1 MRRRTNGNGDL
12 TVANERRRAAFRVVA
27 SFLLTVASV
36 VSAFGAEKGAAVSAL
51 NAALE
56 AVAVNVGI
64 DGVYKNGVQTK
75 VVAFWR
81 GTAERVE
88 LETLDSDGTPF
99 TVVKTPTAEENEA
112 GRAEFSIVLPKANAT
127 LTLRCFAADG
137 AAVEQTFKPS
147 ARSSDSAT
155 VYTAPAPASKPI
167 YLIVGEGNIGLD
179 DAFDA
184 LRWSEA
190 RRPTVVQIDSL
201 DKAPTDW
208 RSYEAVERLIL
219 TTANPGIFAE
229 RAPTDAR
236 IVAIERWLERGGDV
250 VLLAGP
256 ESVPLLKKEGAL
268 SFFSPGAQV
277 ADAPHEFRVVNS
289 LLANLEGVKNLAMTG
304 TKSSP
309 YLRVPVV
316 SELKPNAV
324 VGMLEA
330 ETPLFV
336 ERPVG
341 LGTVAFFAADLST
354 PPFSN
359 WMGRG
364 VLWTKILG
372 GASSGSATA
381 ADAPVYVKRGYRDI
395 SGQLRSA
402 NDVFEGV
409 AAPSFALALA
419 LMFVYLLAVGP
430 LDWLLA
436 KKTFKR
442 SATTW
447 ATFPAFVLLFG
458 ALAVWTTSATR
469 TSEPRLNQVDLIDV
483 DVESGVV
490 RTASWLGRDS
500 PRDGRRDLT
509 FAPGVASMFGKD
521 AKFLDAPTATVAPL
535 TLSGDGVGGAE
546 QRAFA
551 PRVWDVPYLG
561 SASAGSTASL
571 KNVPFLARSSKSFVG
586 RWTGR
591 LAELPRGDLYDDGL
605 GLRGTIVNPL
615 DVPIY
620 SAYVVYAGGAYSLG
634 TLAPGERKLERSAIR
649 LEPRRVLNEHRSSV
663 PTERAERWNSTNYN
677 AGSRRVPYIL
687 RAASFYDLGGGFE
700 TYGLEKR
707 LQGDVDLS
715 DLIRCGRAVV
725 YGTVVD
731 PEAENYRPLEDGAK
745 SRNASGKGKTDAEL
759 AVERFGLFGSSEEM
773 KPTVATSTGDGGDVS
788 PSKRT
793 VAVRLVLPLRRGAAP
808 GEER

>member
-1 MRRRTNGNGDL
+1 MRRRTNGNETLMD
-12 TVANERRRAAFRVVA
+12 ANWRRRATTRVFA
-27 SFLLTVASV
+27 TLFAALLTVAGAF
-36 VSAFGAEKGAAVSAL
+36 SALGAEDDASGV
-51 NAALE
+51 LE
-56 AVAVNVGI
+56 ASAVNVGLN
-64 DGVYKNGVQTK
+64 GVYKNGFQTR
-75 VVAFWR
+75 VVAFWK
-81 GTAERVE
+81 GEAARVE

-99 TVVKTPTAEENEA
+99 VVAKTPTAEENDS
-112 GRAEFSIVLPKANAT
+112 GRAEFSIVLPKANAA
-127 LTLRCFAADG
+127 LTLRCVDANG
-137 AAVEQTFKPS
+137 SAVEQTFKPGPRS
-147 ARSSDSAT
+147 ADSAT
-155 VYTAPAPASKPI
+155 VFTAPAPASKSI
-167 YLIVGEGNIGLD
+167 YLVVGEGDIGLD
-179 DAFDA
+179 EAFST

-190 RRPTVVQIDSL
+190 RRPTVVQLDSL
-201 DKAPTDW
+201 DSAPTDR

-219 TTANPGIFAE
+219 TTAKPENFAGVSS
-229 RAPTDAR
+229 TDAR
-236 IVAIERWLERGGDV
+236 VLAIEGWLERGGDV
-250 VLLAGP
+250 VLLAGAD
-256 ESVPLLKKEGAL
+256 SVSLLKENGAFF
-268 SFFSPGAQV
+268 SFSPGAKV
-277 ADAPHEFRVVNS
+277 ADEAHEFRVVNS

-316 SELKPNAV
+316 SELKPNAL
-324 VGMLEA
+324 VGMQEA

-341 LGTVAFFAADLST
+341 LGTVAFFASDLAT

-359 WMGRG
+359 WTGRG
-364 VLWTKILG
+364 VLWAKILG
-372 GASSGSATA
+372 AESTGTATA

-409 AAPSFALALA
+409 AAPSFALALILA
-419 LMFVYLLAVGP
+419 FVYLLAVGP
-430 LDWLLA
+430 LDWFLA
-436 KKTFKR
+436 KKAFKR
-442 SATTW
+442 PSTTW

-469 TSEPRLNQVDLIDV
+469 TNEPRLNQIDLIDV

-490 RTASWLGRDS
+490 RDVSWLGLYS
-500 PRDGRRDLT
+500 AQDGRRDLT
-509 FAPGVASMFGKD
+509 FAPGAASAFGKD
-521 AKFLDAPTATVAPL
+521 AKFIDAPSATLTPL

-546 QRAFA
+546 QQTFT
-551 PRVWDVPYLG
+551 PRVWDVAYSG
-561 SASAGSTASL
+561 DAAADSTASL
-571 KNVPFLARSSKSFVG
+571 RDVPFLARSSKSFVG

-605 GLRGTIVNPL
+605 GLRGTIVNPF

-620 SAYVVYAGGAYSLG
+620 SAFVLYAGGAYSLG
-634 TLAPGERKLERSAIR
+634 TLAPGETKLERSAIR

-663 PTERAERWNSTNYN
+663 PTERAERWNSTDYN

-687 RAASFYDLGGGFE
+687 RAASFYDLGGGFD

-725 YGTVVD
+725 YGTIVD
-731 PEAENYRPLEDGAK
+731 PEAEKYRPLEDGTKPQKGGA
-745 SRNASGKGKTDAEL
+745 KGKTDAEI
-759 AVERFGLFGSSEEM
+759 AVEKFGLFGSSEETE
-773 KPTVATSTGDGGDVS
+773 PTVARSTGDGTDVS

-808 GEER
+808 GEKR